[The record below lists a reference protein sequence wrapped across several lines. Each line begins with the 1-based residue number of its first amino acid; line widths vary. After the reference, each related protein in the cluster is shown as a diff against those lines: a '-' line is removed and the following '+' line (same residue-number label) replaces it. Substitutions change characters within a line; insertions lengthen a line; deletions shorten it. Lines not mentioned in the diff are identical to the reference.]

1 MTPVHSAADGGNITV
16 VQMLL
21 DKGARAD
28 LVDNVSTI
36 HYIIILLYVI
46 DTQRNR
52 TLLHFAAG
60 GGCIDIVELL
70 IKQGTID
77 INALDKVNN

>member
-1 MTPVHSAADGGNITV
+1 MAPVHSAADGGNSTV

-36 HYIIILLYVI
+36 HILLYVI
-46 DTQRNR
+46 DIQRNR